1 MSVVPLL
8 SCLTYMLFQYV
19 NQHIAKCY
27 ILVLDIDKDFQF
39 AVITIQKLFIK
50 CISTNAFLVSAR
62 IVLEGRTSSLSKNNA
77 RIAII

>member
-39 AVITIQKLFIK
+39 VVITIQKLFI
-50 CISTNAFLVSAR
+50 NVS
-62 IVLEGRTSSLSKNNA
+62 LLMLSWFQPE
-77 RIAII
+77 